1 VGKSGGEKMATKDFL
16 SATKPLARSRALLL
30 VASVVL
36 AVLVACGVAAVAKL
50 EPAKAAFPGKN
61 GAIAFS
67 SNEGSAGNGFQVWRV
82 NPNGSGKSVLTDF
95 PTDNHNLNPAWS
107 ADGKKIAFDSCEPLP
122 PPDDNYCH
130 NDVWVMGANGS
141 DPVKVT
147 SEGHLQVTLEPSW
160 FPTGSKI
167 VYSGGTE
174 CITNDACDLYAL
186 EFDDSGA
193 TVSLTNLSNTPNV
206 SERSPAVS
214 PDGNRIA
221 FTSYRDGDTEI
232 YVMGATGLSAGQPPV
247 MLTNNAVY
255 DTVPVWS
262 PDGQTIAFV
271 RWLPRVDNSPNYEI
285 FAMNADGTGKT
296 NITKTPDA
304 SEDAPAYSPNGK
316 RIAFSSNRDGR
327 NGIWKMGANGSH
339 PTQLT
344 APTTEFYSTGPDWQP
359 LP

>member
-1 VGKSGGEKMATKDFL
+1 MATKDFL

-30 VASVVL
+30 LASVAL
-36 AVLVACGVAAVAKL
+36 AVLVACGVAAVAAL

-67 SNEGSAGNGFQVWRV
+67 SHEGSAGNGFQVWRV
-82 NPNGSGKSVLTDF
+82 NPNGSGKTVLTDF

-107 ADGKKIAFDSCEPLP
+107 ADGKKIAFDSCEPYP
-122 PPDDNYCH
+122 PPDDIYCH

-147 SEGHLQVTLEPSW
+147 SEGQLHVTLEPSW
-160 FPTGSKI
+160 FPTGNKI
-167 VYSGGTE
+167 VYSGGTQ
-174 CITNDACDLYAL
+174 CINDGCDLYAL

-193 TVSLTNLSNTPNV
+193 TVSLTNLSNTPDV

-214 PDGNRIA
+214 PDGTRIA

-232 YVMGATGLSAGQPPV
+232 YVMGATGLSAGQRPV
-247 MLTNNAVY
+247 RLTNNAVN
-255 DTVPVWS
+255 DTDPVWS

-271 RWLPRVDNSPNYEI
+271 RWLPRVDSSPNFEI
-285 FAMNADGTGKT
+285 FAMDADGSRKT

-304 SEDAPAYSPNGK
+304 SEQDPAYSPNGR

-327 NGIWKMGANGSH
+327 GIWKMGANGSH
-339 PTQLT
+339 PTPIPG
-344 APTTEFYSTGPDWQP
+344 AEGGFYPDWQP

>member
-1 VGKSGGEKMATKDFL
+1 MVQPATANKGGGRFVAFVEKSWGEKMATKDFL

-82 NPNGSGKSVLTDF
+82 NPNGSGKSMLTDF

-107 ADGKKIAFDSCEPLP
+107 ADGKK
-122 PPDDNYCH
+122 
-130 NDVWVMGANGS
+130 
-141 DPVKVT
+141 
-147 SEGHLQVTLEPSW
+147 
-160 FPTGSKI
+160 
-167 VYSGGTE
+167 
-174 CITNDACDLYAL
+174 
-186 EFDDSGA
+186 
-193 TVSLTNLSNTPNV
+193 
-206 SERSPAVS
+206 
-214 PDGNRIA
+214 IA

>member
-1 VGKSGGEKMATKDFL
+1 MATKDFL
-16 SATKPLARSRALLL
+16 SATKPLARSRALFL
-30 VASVVL
+30 VASVAL
-36 AVLVACGVAAVAKL
+36 AMLVACGVAAVAAL

-67 SNEGSAGNGFQVWRV
+67 SQEGSAGNGYQVWRV
-82 NPNGSGKSVLTDF
+82 NPNGSGKTVLTDF
-95 PTDNHNLNPAWS
+95 PTDNHNLNTAWS

-122 PPDDNYCH
+122 PPDSIFCH

-147 SEGHLQVTLEPSW
+147 SEGQLHVTLEPSW
-160 FPTGSKI
+160 FPTGNKI

-174 CITNDACDLYAL
+174 CINDACDLYAL

-193 TVSLTNLSNTPNV
+193 TVSLTNLSNTPDV

-214 PDGNRIA
+214 PDGTRIA
-221 FTSYRDGDTEI
+221 FTSYDGTDREI

-247 MLTNNAVY
+247 RLTNNAVY
-255 DTVPVWS
+255 DTDPVWS

-271 RWLPRVDNSPNYEI
+271 RWLPRFDMGPNFEI
-285 FAMNADGTGKT
+285 FAMDADGTDERRLTTSPGS
-296 NITKTPDA
+296 DD
-304 SEDAPAYSPNGK
+304 SPAYSPNGR

-327 NGIWKMGANGSH
+327 IGIWKMKSDGSH
-339 PTQLT
+339 PTPIPG
-344 APTTEFYSTGPDWQP
+344 AEGIYPDWQP